1 MSACAMLLLQA
12 PPPEGLLLAM
22 ALWYALGFLGM
33 LLAWHN
39 YRKRK
44 GGAPPPQGSQHDEP
58 PPPETKEERREP

>member
-1 MSACAMLLLQA
+1 MTPTLLLFLQA

-44 GGAPPPQGSQHDEP
+44 SGTGGKPDREP
-58 PPPETKEERREP
+58 PGKAGEQKREP

>member
-1 MSACAMLLLQA
+1 MSASAMLLLQT

-44 GGAPPPQGSQHDEP
+44 GGGK
-58 PPPETKEERREP
+58 PPEEKR

>member
-1 MSACAMLLLQA
+1 MSAGLTAALLLQSE

-33 LLAWHN
+33 LLAWLN

-44 GGAPPPQGSQHDEP
+44 GGGGR
-58 PPPETKEERREP
+58 PPEGQS